1 MLAQT
6 VKIDLA
12 VIIHWRNG
20 RTPDASK
27 LRLTSHVVDSLFEM
41 MFQNQIALIACVPKF
56 HVNRALILS
65 DWGKINV
72 V

>member
-12 VIIHWRNG
+12 IIVHWRNG

-41 MFQNQIALIACVPKF
+41 MFQNQITLITCVPNF